1 MYYILNF
8 IYKISVLTYTTSINF
23 LAYGSLDYV
32 IMTFYDISLNKIKK
46 RKFLWNNGSYLGIIA
61 GLNKGLNQ
69 IRLFNF

>member
-8 IYKISVLTYTTSINF
+8 IYNISVITYTTSINF

-61 GLNKGLNQ
+61 GLNKGLNKLG
-69 IRLFNF
+69 LFNF

>member
-8 IYKISVLTYTTSINF
+8 IYNISVITYTTSISF

-46 RKFLWNNGSYLGIIA
+46 RKILWNNGSYLGIIA

>member
-1 MYYILNF
+1 
-8 IYKISVLTYTTSINF
+8 
-23 LAYGSLDYV
+23 
-32 IMTFYDISLNKIKK
+32 MTFYDISLNKIKK

>member
-8 IYKISVLTYTTSINF
+8 IYNISMLTYKISINF

-32 IMTFYDISLNKIKK
+32 IMTFYDISLNKMKK
-46 RKFLWNNGSYLGIIA
+46 RKFLWNNGSYLGIIL

>member
-8 IYKISVLTYTTSINF
+8 IYNISVITYTTSISF

-32 IMTFYDISLNKIKK
+32 IMTCYDISLNKIKK
-46 RKFLWNNGSYLGIIA
+46 RKFLWNNGSYLGIIV